1 MSGTR
6 RFFVGGNYKC
16 NGTKQSLQSLVGDL
30 NNAALPSSVEVIISP
45 PSIYL
50 EHVKN
55 IASQKLQVAAQNC
68 YFESKGAFT
77 GEIAAEQI
85 KDCGI
90 NWVILGHS
98 ERRKIFGETGQVV
111 AKKTKHSLD
120 VGLSVIL
127 CIGEQKEDRQSG
139 KTNDVL
145 TEQLSHHVGTTP
157 DWSRVVIAYEPVW
170 AIGTGLTASPEQAE
184 DAHAFVR
191 QWVSNN
197 INPATANSIRIIY
210 GGSVTAANA
219 STLAAKPNV
228 DGFLV
233 GGASLI
239 AKDFITIVSAGAT
252 KSNL

>member
-6 RFFVGGNYKC
+6 KFFVGGNYKC
-16 NGTKQSLQSLVGDL
+16 NGTKDSLQ
-30 NNAALPSSVEVIISP
+30 ALIKDMNQCEVNEKIVEVIVSP

-50 EHVKN
+50 EYIKGL
-55 IASQKLQVAAQNC
+55 AQPKLQVAAQNC

-98 ERRKIFGETGQVV
+98 ERRKIFGETGEVV

-127 CIGEQKEDRQSG
+127 CIGEQKEDREAG
-139 KTNDVL
+139 KTFEVL
-145 TEQLSHHVGTTP
+145 TEQLSHHVATTP

-184 DAHAFVR
+184 EAHAFIR
-191 QWVSNN
+191 KWLAETINQETSN
-197 INPATANSIRIIY
+197 ATRIIY
-210 GGSVTAANA
+210 GGSVTETNCNE
-219 STLAAKPNV
+219 LAAKPNV

-239 AKDFITIVSAGAT
+239 ASKFIAIVQSA
-252 KSNL
+252 SSSQ